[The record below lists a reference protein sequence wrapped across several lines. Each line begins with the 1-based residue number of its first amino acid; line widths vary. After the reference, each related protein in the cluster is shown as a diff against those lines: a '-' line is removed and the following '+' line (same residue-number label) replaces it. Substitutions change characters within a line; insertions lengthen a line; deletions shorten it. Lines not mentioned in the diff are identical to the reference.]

1 MTLIPRLN
9 RARIA
14 LAHDTVMAAVSFPL
28 ALYLR
33 LGEASFSFTPKFLI
47 SSTAGFGLIAMSVFL
62 YSKMYRG
69 IWRYASIDDLVTITK
84 AVTLAILIFMP
95 AIFILTRLE
104 AVPRSLPFIQ
114 WFLLMA
120 LLGGPRFCYRLFKDR
135 HVGHLLEK
143 TEHRRVPVLLIGAG
157 DSAET
162 FIREQARDRDAAYRV
177 VGAIDHKGNRVGR
190 EIHGVPVLAGLEDI
204 EAVLTKERRQ
214 KIQRLVLTVENLD
227 GSIVRDLLSLAE
239 KRGLTMAR
247 LPRLAELKAGIDDRI
262 ETRPIELADLLGRPQ
277 AVLDRDAMKSLVAG
291 KRILITGAGG
301 TIGSE
306 LVRQISDL
314 GPEKISLLDNA
325 EYHLYQIDMELSERH
340 PTLTREA
347 ILGSVRD
354 KARMEDVIDRL
365 KPALVFHAAA
375 LKHVPMVEANPMEG
389 VITNTIGSQIVAN
402 ACRAGGVDVM
412 VQISTDKAV
421 NPTNIMGA
429 TKRLAESYCQS
440 LDVAERARGGTRSVT
455 VRFGN
460 VLGSTGS
467 VVPLFQRQLAMG
479 GPLTVTHPDITR
491 YFMTTGEAVELVL
504 QASALGATDPEASG
518 KIFVLDMGKPVRI
531 YDLAEQMIRLS
542 GKKPEEDIKIEI
554 TGLRPGEK
562 LFEELLHESESLM
575 PTQSPDLLLA
585 APAVRDLKLLDHDID
600 KLGAAAR
607 NRDRST
613 TLNLLIDLVPE
624 YKAPSTKT

>member
-33 LGEASFSFTPKFLI
+33 LGEASFSFTPQFLI
-47 SSTAGFGLIAMSVFL
+47 SSTAGFGLIAMTVFR

-95 AIFILTRLE
+95 ALFMLTRLE

-143 TEHRRVPVLLIGAG
+143 TDHRRVPVLLIGAG

-162 FIREQARDRDAAYRV
+162 FIREQARDRDAAYRI
-177 VGAIDHKGNRVGR
+177 VGVIDHKGNRVGR

-204 EAVLTKERRQ
+204 ESVLTKDRRP

-227 GSIVRDLLSLAE
+227 GSIIRDLLSLAE

-247 LPRLAELKAGIDDRI
+247 LPRLAELKAGIDDRT

-277 AVLDRDAMKSLVAG
+277 AVLDRDAMQSLVAG

-306 LVRQISDL
+306 LVRQLSDL
-314 GPEKISLLDNA
+314 APEKIS
-325 EYHLYQIDMELSERH
+325 
-340 PTLTREA
+340 
-347 ILGSVRD
+347 
-354 KARMEDVIDRL
+354 
-365 KPALVFHAAA
+365 
-375 LKHVPMVEANPMEG
+375 
-389 VITNTIGSQIVAN
+389 
-402 ACRAGGVDVM
+402 
-412 VQISTDKAV
+412 
-421 NPTNIMGA
+421 
-429 TKRLAESYCQS
+429 
-440 LDVAERARGGTRSVT
+440 
-455 VRFGN
+455 
-460 VLGSTGS
+460 
-467 VVPLFQRQLAMG
+467 
-479 GPLTVTHPDITR
+479 
-491 YFMTTGEAVELVL
+491 
-504 QASALGATDPEASG
+504 
-518 KIFVLDMGKPVRI
+518 
-531 YDLAEQMIRLS
+531 
-542 GKKPEEDIKIEI
+542 
-554 TGLRPGEK
+554 
-562 LFEELLHESESLM
+562 
-575 PTQSPDLLLA
+575 
-585 APAVRDLKLLDHDID
+585 
-600 KLGAAAR
+600 
-607 NRDRST
+607 
-613 TLNLLIDLVPE
+613 
-624 YKAPSTKT
+624 